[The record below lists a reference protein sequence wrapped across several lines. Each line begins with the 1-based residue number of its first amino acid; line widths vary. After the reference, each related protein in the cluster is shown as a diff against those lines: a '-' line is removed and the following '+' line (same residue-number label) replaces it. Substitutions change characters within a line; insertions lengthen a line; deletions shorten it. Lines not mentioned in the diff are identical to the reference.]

1 MKTLVV
7 AVAAALV
14 SAAASVGSVGTFAGV
29 QNERE
34 LAIAMPVDAD
44 AAETII
50 PFIEAAARAEGL
62 SRIRAYKKDIFIPLD
77 QAQLSFVNDHG
88 QLTMHVAVESEYRFA
103 KGERQA
109 VLDGLK
115 AKGNALFTEALML
128 RGASLA
134 R

>member
-1 MKTLVV
+1 MKTLIV

-14 SAAASVGSVGTFAGV
+14 SAAASVGSVGTFTGV

-50 PFIEAAARAEGL
+50 PFIEKAARAKGL
-62 SRIRAYKKDIFIPLD
+62 TRIRAYKKDIFIPLD
-77 QAQLSFVNDHG
+77 QAQLSFVNDKG

-128 RGASLA
+128 RGAA
-134 R
+134 MAH

>member
-1 MKTLVV
+1 MKTLIV

-14 SAAASVGSVGTFAGV
+14 SAAASVGSVGTFSGV
-29 QNERE
+29 ANERE
-34 LAIAMPVDAD
+34 LAVAMPVDAD

-50 PFIEAAARAEGL
+50 PFIEMAARAQGL

-77 QAQLSFVNDHG
+77 QAQLSFVNDNG
-88 QLTMHVAVESEYRFA
+88 TLTMHVAVESEYRFA

-115 AKGNALFTEALML
+115 AKGNAIFTEALML